1 MGQSLA
7 LLISMGAS
15 APATYNNVALPLL
28 LCLTASF
35 DTSKGLYL
43 LKKNGLFFLYCYPQS
58 IQSKG
63 VALYCVCSLRPC
75 SVPYFQIPNFFSGT
89 CMET

>member
-1 MGQSLA
+1 MMKMGQSLA

-28 LCLTASF
+28 LYLTASF

-43 LKKNGLFFLYCYPQS
+43 LKRMTYFVLLF
-58 IQSKG
+58 
-63 VALYCVCSLRPC
+63 C
-75 SVPYFQIPNFFSGT
+75 SVFSK
-89 CMET
+89 